1 MAENVKQVEGAIE
14 YLSAVIDG
22 KALGLRA
29 HAALHTI
36 AAAARKAVPETP
48 VAART
53 VAEEGPTD
61 IAPTTATTGPW
72 LRHDVHH
79 RGPLHPLND
88 GTDAR

>member
-36 AAAARKAVPETP
+36 AAAARKAVPET
-48 VAART
+48 
-53 VAEEGPTD
+53 
-61 IAPTTATTGPW
+61 TATTGSW
-72 LRHDVHH
+72 LRHDKAEDH
-79 RGPLHPLND
+79 RFPLRND
-88 GTDAR
+88 RTDES